1 MVSKAVSRSD
11 GLEVTG
17 CGWTYHNLFLSTARF
32 QPPVSPVMV
41 VVQFKTYFTLILYIV
56 AFCQLFI
63 KDMMD
68 NGWMAPAN
76 RDLNNVSFSAGHF

>member
-1 MVSKAVSRSD
+1 MRKKVKLLTLV
-11 GLEVTG
+11 
-17 CGWTYHNLFLSTARF
+17 NLSPPIPSTSTARF
-32 QPPVSPVMV
+32 QPPVLPVMV

-76 RDLNNVSFSAGHF
+76 RDLNNVYFSAGHF